1 MTIPLLKL
9 ADQVAYR
16 AHYEQ
21 TLCRG
26 GIVTHDGIR
35 VFFRKQEFDHAFFES
50 SGRRGEND
58 VFSLERAMRMDWIA
72 PALADP
78 HARRLQGWLKKEQR
92 HDPTRRVTVF
102 IDGFLVIIALRLG
115 NDEQLRA
122 QFVTCYPADART
134 QTKLANAPFW
144 TLEDCLNALR

>member
-1 MTIPLLKL
+1 MLPLLKL

-16 AHYEQ
+16 THYER

-58 VFSLERAMRMDWIA
+58 LFSLERAMRMDWIA

-78 HARRLQGWLKKEQR
+78 SARRIQGWLKKEQR

-102 IDGFLVIIALRLG
+102 IEGFLAIIALRIG
-115 NDEQLRA
+115 QDGQLRA
-122 QFVTCYPADART
+122 QFVTCYPADAKT
-134 QTKLANAPFW
+134 QAKLARAPFW
-144 TLEDCLNALR
+144 TPEDCLNALR